1 MGAAPR
7 NWPAAALPRI
17 MGPDQAAYYCGVSKN
32 TFLRWVAAGKIPAG
46 KKEGGRVL
54 WDRQALD
61 KALDS
66 MMGVEAEY
74 LTEEDR
80 QRAELD
86 RRYGHN
92 GGRPDAVR

>member
-1 MGAAPR
+1 
-7 NWPAAALPRI
+7 
-17 MGPDQAAYYCGVSKN
+17 
-32 TFLRWVAAGKIPAG
+32 
-46 KKEGGRVL
+46 
-54 WDRQALD
+54 
-61 KALDS
+61 